1 MQPPLSLSILPS
13 KGRETRLRL
22 AAVLLAILTLAAVVF
37 AILNFAQRARYVR
50 PYDGISWQDTAAGVQ
65 AAIVWQDSPGDRAAI
80 RRGDILLRINNRPI
94 RRATDVSK
102 LLFRAQLGTQ
112 LTYELERYDHRI
124 TTTLVAVPQIDPFS
138 LRGFLEL
145 VGVVYLGI
153 GLVIFIKR
161 WNTPHA
167 VHFYLFCLVSF
178 VFYSFAYSGK
188 FNLFDWIVY
197 WADVG
202 ALLLLPALFLHFA
215 LSFPQPKRGFAR
227 RRWLFAPLYLP
238 AAALLTLHVLAIG
251 ARLLPPSQD
260 VVDLLEGVEFIHL
273 AAFFLAAGAV
283 FEWTYRTTD
292 RPLLQQQMK
301 WVTRGTWLAILPFTL
316 FYVVPTYFFLAS
328 TPKDWMK
335 LSTLSLVFIPLTF
348 GYAIVRYRLMD
359 VDIIFRRGAAYTLAM
374 VSVVALYFGIA
385 ALTAEV
391 LQTAIGF
398 GLSGAVVAIVVAALL
413 FPPIKDWFQGYLDRL
428 FYREQYDY
436 RRTLEEF
443 GRELSSEVHLD
454 HILEALL
461 NRLARTLLVE
471 RLALFLEDEA
481 APGQFRLVRARGL
494 AAHEGVMLDFLDT
507 HEAEKRSYLFFE
519 SGAAAVALTP
529 VQRRQLDTLAL
540 HYFIP
545 CRVPARPASATPSRR
560 TPAFLALGKTRSG
573 QFLTSEDVRLLG
585 TLADYIG
592 VALENAR
599 LYEHLEQKA
608 AQIEKLKDFS
618 ENILESTNVGLVAL
632 DWDDRIESWNSAMTR
647 LYGVEGRQVL
657 GQRLEAV
664 LPEDLVRELNVRKD
678 DPRLSSLYKFYLH
691 RPDGRRVVT
700 HVSIAP
706 LVSKEGGGI
715 GRLLIF
721 DDVTERVELED
732 QLMQNEKLTSVGLL
746 AAGVAH
752 EVNTPL
758 AVISN
763 NAQMLARQ
771 LEASDPRS
779 KLVEKIVKQ
788 TFRASEIINSLLS
801 FSRTGATAFAEVDVN
816 KVIQDT
822 LALMAPQLRSGRVMV
837 ASELTLRLP
846 PIHGNAG
853 KLQQVFLNLFL
864 NAKEAMPQGGTLR
877 IRTAQKNARVQV
889 EVTDTGIGIARENL
903 HKIYDPFFTTKT
915 TGRGTGLGLAVSYG
929 IIQEHSGS
937 IQVSSSPGQGTSFLL
952 EFPIL
957 DQSAASEGNPH
968 D

>member
-1 MQPPLSLSILPS
+1 VQPIQSLLGPPS
-13 KGRETRLRL
+13 EGRETRLRL
-22 AAVLLAILTLAAVVF
+22 AAVLLAIVTLAAVMF
-37 AILNFAQRARYVR
+37 AVLNFVQRARYVR
-50 PYDGISWQDTAAGVQ
+50 PYDGITWQDTAAGVQ
-65 AAIVWQDSPGDRAAI
+65 AAIVWQDFPGDRAAV
-80 RRGDILLRINNRPI
+80 RPGDILLRINNRPI

-112 LTYELERYDHRI
+112 LTYELERYGRRI
-124 TTTLVAVPQIDPFS
+124 TTTLVAVPEIDPFS

-145 VGVVYLGI
+145 VGVLYLGI

-161 WNTPHA
+161 WNAPHA

-202 ALLLLPALFLHFA
+202 ALLFVPVLFLHFA
-215 LSFPQPKRGFAR
+215 LAFPQPKRGFAR
-227 RRWLFAPLYLP
+227 HRWLFALLYLP
-238 AAALLTLHVLAIG
+238 AAGLLALHVLAIG
-251 ARLLPPSQD
+251 ARLLSPSQD
-260 VVDLLEGVEFIHL
+260 TMDLLEGVEFIHL
-273 AAFFLAAGAV
+273 AAFFLAAATV

-316 FYVVPTYFFLAS
+316 FYVVPTYFFAS

-374 VSVVALYFGIA
+374 VSIVALYFGIA

-391 LQTAIGF
+391 LQTTVGF
-398 GLSGAVVAIVVAALL
+398 GLSGAVVAMVVAALL
-413 FPPIKDWFQGYLDRL
+413 FQPIKDWIQRYFDRL

-436 RRTLEEF
+436 RRTLEDF

-454 HILEALL
+454 RMLEALL

-481 APGQFRLVRARGL
+481 APGQFRLVRAREL
-494 AAHEGVMLDFLDT
+494 AMPEDVRLDFLDT
-507 HEAEKRSYLFFE
+507 QLAEKRGYLFFE
-519 SGAAAVALTP
+519 SGVAAVGLTSA
-529 VQRRQLDTLAL
+529 QRRQLDTLAL

-545 CRVPARPASATPSRR
+545 CRVPLRPGSATASRR
-560 TPAFLALGKTRSG
+560 IPAFLALGKTHRG
-573 QFLTSEDVRLLG
+573 QFLTSEDMRLLG

-632 DWDDRIESWNSAMTR
+632 DWEDHIESWNPAMAR
-647 LYGVEGRQVL
+647 LYGVERQQVL

-664 LPEDLVRELNVRKD
+664 FPEDLARELNARKD
-678 DPRLSSLYKFYLH
+678 DLRLSSLYKFYLH

-700 HVSIAP
+700 NVNIAP
-706 LVSKEGGGI
+706 LVSKQDDRI

-721 DDVTERVELED
+721 DDVTERVELEN
-732 QLMQNEKLTSVGLL
+732 QLMQNEKLTSIGLL

-752 EVNTPL
+752 EINTPL

-771 LEASDPRS
+771 LEAGDPSS

-788 TFRASEIINSLLS
+788 TFRASEIVNNLLS
-801 FSRTGATAFAEVDVN
+801 FSRTGATAFAQVDVN
-816 KVIQDT
+816 RLIQET
-822 LALMAPQLRSGRVMV
+822 LALMAPQLRSGWITV
-837 ASELTLRLP
+837 ATELAPRLA

-853 KLQQVFLNLFL
+853 KLQQVLLNLFL

-877 IRTAQKNARVQV
+877 IRTAQDNARVQV
-889 EVTDTGIGIARENL
+889 EVTDTGIGIPRENL

-929 IIQEHSGS
+929 IIQEHSGR

-952 EFPIL
+952 EFPIF
-957 DQSAASEGNPH
+957 DQFTTRDGNSH
-968 D
+968 E